1 MIRVATI
8 SDMPRLL
15 ELGRRLLSESAL
27 SRFTFDFA
35 KAADSLANI
44 ITGGGVVF
52 VAERDGEI
60 IGGFAGGVTELW
72 YSKDKVGFD
81 YSLFIQPGSRSGITA
96 IKLVQAFEVWATELG
111 AVELHLGIST
121 GVNIDGTTRLYE
133 HLGFQQ
139 VGPLFKKKVN

>member
-15 ELGRRLLSESAL
+15 ELGQMLISESAL
-27 SRFTFDFA
+27 SRFKFDFG
-35 KAADSLANI
+35 KASDSLANI

-52 VAERDGEI
+52 VAEQDGEI
-60 IGGFAGGVTELW
+60 IGGFAGGITELW
-72 YSKDKVGFD
+72 YSREKIGFD
-81 YSLFIQPGSRSGITA
+81 YSLFVQPGRRNGLTA
-96 IKLVQAFEVWATELG
+96 IKLVTAFEAWASELG

-133 HLGFQQ
+133 HLGYEHI
-139 VGPLFKKKVN
+139 GPLFKKKVN